1 MTDARAPREN
11 ASHDSIETWS
21 FWALTASLALVQ
33 LSVAAAE
40 TLFGISALLWLV
52 LAIRDRRVPAV
63 PPFFLPLLVLAGWTL
78 VSTAM
83 SPEPRLGL
91 REDKQLLLYLVVPI
105 AMRVVG
111 ARRAPRVLTAIIA
124 VGGVSALAGIVQ
136 GIVVGDLSYD
146 YLIHNRPHGLLGH
159 YMTYSGVLMLV
170 LCAAAAQLIFA
181 EREWLWPAVAVPAML
196 VALAVTLSR
205 NVWIGTLLAISA
217 LLVARRPRLLI
228 AVPIVLAIALAVA
241 PVRSRALSMFD
252 PSNATNRDRV
262 SMIKSGG
269 AMIRD
274 HWLFGVGPNRVP
286 EEYLAHYKRAD
297 AVDPADQPGSTRA
310 HLHNV
315 VVQLAAERGLPAL
328 AAWLCFIVVAAIGL
342 FEQMRRGPAPALAA
356 SGFAA
361 IIAMLAA
368 GLFEHNFGDSEFLF
382 LFLGLITLPYAA
394 RRGVAASG
402 SGVRGAKVAR

>member
-1 MTDARAPREN
+1 VTDTRVTRLPQE
-11 ASHDSIETWS
+11 HDPIETWA
-21 FWALTASLALVQ
+21 FWTLTASLALVQ

-52 LAIRDRRVPAV
+52 LVIRDRRVPNV
-63 PPFFLPLLVLAGWTL
+63 PPFFVPLLVLAGWTL
-78 VSTAM
+78 VSTAL

-91 REDKQLLLYLVVPI
+91 HEDKQLLLYLVVPI

-111 ARRAPRVLTAIIA
+111 ARGAPRVLTAIIA
-124 VGGVSALAGIVQ
+124 VGGISALAGIVQ

-205 NVWIGTLLAISA
+205 NVWLGALAAIVA
-217 LLVARRPRLLI
+217 LLVVRRPRLLI
-228 AVPIVLAIALAVA
+228 AVPVVLAIALAVA
-241 PVRSRALSMFD
+241 PVRSRALDVFD

-274 HWLFGVGPNRVP
+274 HALFGVGPNRVP

-315 VVQLAAERGLPAL
+315 IVQLAAERGLPAL
-328 AAWLCFIVVAAIGL
+328 AAWLWFVAVAAIGL
-342 FEQMRRGPAPALAA
+342 LDQMRRGPAPALAA
-356 SGFAA
+356 AGFAA
-361 IIAMLAA
+361 VIAMLIA

-394 RRGVAASG
+394 RYQVGAPGSHARVEAA
-402 SGVRGAKVAR
+402 A

>member
-1 MTDARAPREN
+1 VTDARVARPHQTHAP
-11 ASHDSIETWS
+11 IEAWA
-21 FWALTASLALVQ
+21 FWTLTASLALVQ

-40 TLFGISALLWLV
+40 TLFGVSALLWLV
-52 LAIRDRRVPAV
+52 LVLRDRRVPDV
-63 PPFFLPLLVLAGWTL
+63 PPFFLPLLALAAWTL
-78 VSTAM
+78 VSTLL
-83 SPEPRLGL
+83 SPEPRVGL

-111 ARRAPRVLTAIIA
+111 TRGAPRVLTAIIA

-181 EREWLWPAVAVPAML
+181 EGEWLWPAVAVPAML

-205 NVWIGTLLAISA
+205 NVWLGALAAIVA
-217 LLVARRPRLLI
+217 LLVVRRPRLLI
-228 AVPIVLAIALAVA
+228 AVPVVLAVALAVA
-241 PVRSRALSMFD
+241 PVRSRALDVFD

-262 SMIKSGG
+262 SMIKSGA
-269 AMIRD
+269 AMVRD
-274 HWLFGVGPNRVP
+274 HWIFGVGPNRVP
-286 EEYLAHYKRAD
+286 EEYLAHYKRSD

-328 AAWLCFIVVAAIGL
+328 AAWLCFVAVAAIDL
-342 FEQMRRGPAPALAA
+342 LRQMRLGPAPALAA

-361 IIAMLAA
+361 IVAMLTA

-382 LFLGLITLPYAA
+382 LFLGLITLPYVARGGPRRHATAA
-394 RRGVAASG
+394 RAEAA
-402 SGVRGAKVAR
+402 

>member
-1 MTDARAPREN
+1 VTDTRVTRLPQE
-11 ASHDSIETWS
+11 HDPIETWA
-21 FWALTASLALVQ
+21 FCTLTASLALVQ

-52 LAIRDRRVPAV
+52 LVIRDRRVPNV
-63 PPFFLPLLVLAGWTL
+63 PPFFVPLLVLAGWTL
-78 VSTAM
+78 VSTAL
-83 SPEPRLGL
+83 SPEPRFGL
-91 REDKQLLLYLVVPI
+91 HEDKQLLLYLVVPI

-111 ARRAPRVLTAIIA
+111 ARGAPRVLTAIIA

-205 NVWIGTLLAISA
+205 NVWLGALAAIVA
-217 LLVARRPRLLI
+217 LLVVRRPRLLI
-228 AVPIVLAIALAVA
+228 AVPVVLAIALAVA
-241 PVRSRALSMFD
+241 PVRSRALDVFD

-274 HWLFGVGPNRVP
+274 HALFGVGPNRVP

-315 VVQLAAERGLPAL
+315 IVQLAAERGLPAL
-328 AAWLCFIVVAAIGL
+328 AAWLWFVAVAAIGL
-342 FEQMRRGPAPALAA
+342 LDQMRRGPAPALAA
-356 SGFAA
+356 AGFAA
-361 IIAMLAA
+361 VIAMLIA

-394 RRGVAASG
+394 RYQVGAPGSHARVEAA
-402 SGVRGAKVAR
+402 A

>member
-1 MTDARAPREN
+1 VTDTRVTRLPQE
-11 ASHDSIETWS
+11 HDPIETWA
-21 FWALTASLALVQ
+21 FWTLTASLALVQ

-52 LAIRDRRVPAV
+52 LVIRDRRVPNV
-63 PPFFLPLLVLAGWTL
+63 PPFFVPLLVLAGWTL
-78 VSTAM
+78 VSTAL
-83 SPEPRLGL
+83 SPEPRFGL
-91 REDKQLLLYLVVPI
+91 HEDKQLLLYLVVPI

-111 ARRAPRVLTAIIA
+111 ARGAPRVLTAIIA

-205 NVWIGTLLAISA
+205 NVWLGALAAIVA
-217 LLVARRPRLLI
+217 LLVVRRPRLLI
-228 AVPIVLAIALAVA
+228 AVPVVLAIALAVA
-241 PVRSRALSMFD
+241 PVRSRALDVFD

-274 HWLFGVGPNRVP
+274 HWVFGVGPNRVP

-297 AVDPADQPGSTRA
+297 AVDPPDQPGSTRA

-315 VVQLAAERGLPAL
+315 IVQLAAERGLPAL
-328 AAWLCFIVVAAIGL
+328 AAWLWFVAVAAIGL
-342 FEQMRRGPAPALAA
+342 LGQMRRGPAPALAA
-356 SGFAA
+356 AGFAA
-361 IIAMLAA
+361 VIAMLIA

-394 RRGVAASG
+394 RYQAGPPG
-402 SGVRGAKVAR
+402 SGARVEAAA

>member
-1 MTDARAPREN
+1 MTDARVARQHLAP
-11 ASHDSIETWS
+11 DSIETWA
-21 FWALTASLALVQ
+21 FWTLTASLALVQ

-40 TLFGISALLWLV
+40 TLFGVSALLWLV
-52 LAIRDRRVPAV
+52 LVLRDRRVPDV
-63 PPFFLPLLVLAGWTL
+63 PPFFVPLLALAAWTL
-78 VSTAM
+78 VSTLL

-111 ARRAPRVLTAIIA
+111 PRGAPRVLTAIIA

-205 NVWIGTLLAISA
+205 NVWLGALAAIVA
-217 LLVARRPRLLI
+217 LLLVRRPRVLV
-228 AVPIVLAIALAVA
+228 AVPVVIAIALAVA

-252 PSNATNRDRV
+252 PTNATNRDRV
-262 SMIKSGG
+262 SMIRSGG
-269 AMIRD
+269 AMVRD
-274 HWLFGVGPNRVP
+274 HWIVGVGPNRVP

-315 VVQLAAERGLPAL
+315 IVQLAAERGLPAL
-328 AAWLCFIVVAAIGL
+328 AAWLWFVAVAAIGL
-342 FEQMRRGPAPALAA
+342 FTQMRRGPARALAA

-361 IIAMLAA
+361 IIAMLTA

-382 LFLGLITLPYAA
+382 LFLGLITLPYVARGGSRRREAAA
-394 RRGVAASG
+394 RAEAA
-402 SGVRGAKVAR
+402 

>member
-1 MTDARAPREN
+1 VTDARVARQHLAP
-11 ASHDSIETWS
+11 DSIETWA
-21 FWALTASLALVQ
+21 FWTLTASLALVQ

-40 TLFGISALLWLV
+40 TLFGVSALLWLV
-52 LAIRDRRVPAV
+52 LVLRDRRVPDV
-63 PPFFLPLLVLAGWTL
+63 PPFFVPLLALAAWTL
-78 VSTAM
+78 VSTLL

-111 ARRAPRVLTAIIA
+111 PRGAPRVLTAIIA

-205 NVWIGTLLAISA
+205 NVWLGALAAIVA
-217 LLVARRPRLLI
+217 LLLVRRPRVLV
-228 AVPIVLAIALAVA
+228 AVPVVIAIALAVA

-252 PSNATNRDRV
+252 PANATNRDRV
-262 SMIKSGG
+262 SMIRSGG
-269 AMIRD
+269 AMVRD
-274 HWLFGVGPNRVP
+274 HWIVGVGPNRVP

-315 VVQLAAERGLPAL
+315 IVQLAAERGLPAL
-328 AAWLCFIVVAAIGL
+328 AAWLWFVAVAAIGL
-342 FEQMRRGPAPALAA
+342 FTQMRRGPARALAA

-361 IIAMLAA
+361 IIAMLTA

-382 LFLGLITLPYAA
+382 LFLGLITLPYVARGGSRRREAAA
-394 RRGVAASG
+394 RAEAA
-402 SGVRGAKVAR
+402 

>member
-1 MTDARAPREN
+1 VTDARVARQHPG
-11 ASHDSIETWS
+11 HDPIETWS
-21 FWALTASLALVQ
+21 FWTLTASLALVQ

-40 TLFGISALLWLV
+40 TLFGVSALLWLV
-52 LAIRDRRVPAV
+52 LVVRDRRVPDV
-63 PPFFLPLLVLAGWTL
+63 PPFFMPLLALAGWTI
-78 VSTAM
+78 VSTIM

-105 AMRVVG
+105 AMRVAAG
-111 ARRAPRVLTAIIA
+111 RAPRVLTAIIA
-124 VGGVSALAGIVQ
+124 IGGISALVGIIQ

-205 NVWIGTLLAISA
+205 NVWLGALAAIAA
-217 LLVARRPRLLI
+217 LLLVRRPRLLI
-228 AVPIVLAIALAVA
+228 AVPVVLAIALAVA
-241 PVRSRALSMFD
+241 PVRSRALDMFD

-274 HWLFGVGPNRVP
+274 HGVLGVGPNRVP

-328 AAWLCFIVVAAIGL
+328 AAWLWFVLAAALGL
-342 FEQMRRGPAPALAA
+342 FDRMRRGPAPALAA

-361 IIAMLAA
+361 IIAMLTA

-394 RRGVAASG
+394 RRESRASESAARGVEAT
-402 SGVRGAKVAR
+402 AR

>member
-1 MTDARAPREN
+1 MTDTRVTRLPQE
-11 ASHDSIETWS
+11 HDPIETWA
-21 FWALTASLALVQ
+21 FWTLTASLALVQ

-52 LAIRDRRVPAV
+52 LVIRDRRVPNV
-63 PPFFLPLLVLAGWTL
+63 PPFFVPLLMLAGWTL
-78 VSTAM
+78 VSTAL

-91 REDKQLLLYLVVPI
+91 HEDKQLLLYLVVPI

-111 ARRAPRVLTAIIA
+111 ARGAPRVLTALIA

-205 NVWIGTLLAISA
+205 NVWLGALAAIVA
-217 LLVARRPRLLI
+217 LLVVRRPRLLI
-228 AVPIVLAIALAVA
+228 AVPVVLAIALAVA
-241 PVRSRALSMFD
+241 PVRSRALDVFD

-274 HWLFGVGPNRVP
+274 HALFGVGPNRVP

-328 AAWLCFIVVAAIGL
+328 AAWLWFVAVAAIGL
-342 FEQMRRGPAPALAA
+342 LDQMRRGPAPALAA
-356 SGFAA
+356 AGFAA
-361 IIAMLAA
+361 VIAMLIA

-394 RRGVAASG
+394 RYQVGAPGSHARVEAA
-402 SGVRGAKVAR
+402 A

>member
-1 MTDARAPREN
+1 VTDTRVTRLPQE
-11 ASHDSIETWS
+11 HDPIETWA
-21 FWALTASLALVQ
+21 FWTLTASLALVQ

-52 LAIRDRRVPAV
+52 LVIRDRRVPNV
-63 PPFFLPLLVLAGWTL
+63 PPFFVPLLVLAGWTL
-78 VSTAM
+78 VSTAL

-91 REDKQLLLYLVVPI
+91 HEDKQLLLYLVVPI

-111 ARRAPRVLTAIIA
+111 ARGAPRVLTAIIA

-205 NVWIGTLLAISA
+205 NVWLGALAAIVA
-217 LLVARRPRLLI
+217 LLVVRRPRLLI
-228 AVPIVLAIALAVA
+228 AVPVVLAIALAVA
-241 PVRSRALSMFD
+241 PVRSRALDVFD

-274 HWLFGVGPNRVP
+274 HALFGVGPNRVP

-328 AAWLCFIVVAAIGL
+328 AAWLWFVAVAAIGL
-342 FEQMRRGPAPALAA
+342 LDQMRRGPAPALAA
-356 SGFAA
+356 AGFAA
-361 IIAMLAA
+361 VIAMLIA

-394 RRGVAASG
+394 RYQVGAPGSHARVEAA
-402 SGVRGAKVAR
+402 A